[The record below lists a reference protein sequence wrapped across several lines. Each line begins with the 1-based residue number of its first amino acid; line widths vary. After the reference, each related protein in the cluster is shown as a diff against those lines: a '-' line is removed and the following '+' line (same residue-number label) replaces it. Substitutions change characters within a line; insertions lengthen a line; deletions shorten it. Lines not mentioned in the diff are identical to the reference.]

1 MLHRM
6 SPYFVE
12 THAGLR
18 IFRDE
23 ECGYYAENGSDCFGY
38 ADTVEEIRAEI
49 DDYWQGTEHGPLNG
63 FFTGADL

>member
-1 MLHRM
+1 MADR
-6 SPYFVE
+6 FVE

-18 IFRDE
+18 IYQSE
-23 ECGYYAENGSDCFGY
+23 EDGFHASNGSDCFGY

-63 FFTGADL
+63 IFA